1 MRKRRNTPT
10 YIEVDEAV
18 IDDNSRLSAGEMRA
32 VIFDFLK
39 K

>member
-1 MRKRRNTPT
+1 MNRDMT
-10 YIEVDEAV
+10 YIDIDEVV

-32 VIFDFLK
+32 IVFDFLK

>member
-1 MRKRRNTPT
+1 MNKDMT
-10 YIEVDEAV
+10 YVDIDEKV

-32 VIFDFLK
+32 IVFDFLK